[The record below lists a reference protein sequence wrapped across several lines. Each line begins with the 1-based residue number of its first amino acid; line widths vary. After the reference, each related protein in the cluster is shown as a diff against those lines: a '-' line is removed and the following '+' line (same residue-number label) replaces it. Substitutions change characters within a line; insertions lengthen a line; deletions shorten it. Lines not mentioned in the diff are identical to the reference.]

1 MPVPNMPRTPLSPVT
16 PVASLAPFTIDPDI
30 RQASTLPA
38 WCYTDPAFLA
48 LAAER
53 VFARSWQLVADT
65 DRVRVPGWV
74 CPVTFA
80 EGLIDEPLL
89 LARDGDDR
97 LHCVSN
103 VCTHRGNLVCEHE
116 GAASF
121 LRCRYHG
128 RRFALDGRFLSMP
141 EFDEVAGFPSEA
153 DSLKAVSLGV
163 WEKLLFAALDP
174 AVPFDDHLAPVR
186 ARCGWLPLDRA
197 VLDPARSRDYL
208 VRANWALYCDNYLEG
223 FHIPYVH
230 HGLAG
235 ALDYANYRTERF
247 AHANLQVG
255 IAAAGEEAFELPAG
269 SPDHGQRVAGY
280 YFWLF
285 PNLMLN
291 FYPWGL
297 SVNIVKPLAV
307 DRTKVTFLA
316 YVWDASRLDRGAGA
330 SLDRVEREDEQ
341 IVETVQRGVRSRI
354 YTRGRYSPAREA
366 CVHHFHRLLAQA
378 LWHDSARDTT

>member
-1 MPVPNMPRTPLSPVT
+1 MARP
-16 PVASLAPFTIDPDI
+16 PFTIDPDI
-30 RQASTLPA
+30 RRASTLPA
-38 WCYTDPAFLA
+38 WCYSDTDFFARIG
-48 LAAER
+48 ER

-65 DRVRVPGWV
+65 DRVRVPGWA
-74 CPVTFA
+74 CPVTFL
-80 EGLIDEPLL
+80 EDLVPEPLL
-89 LARDGDDR
+89 LTRDGDDR
-97 LHCVSN
+97 LHCLSN

-116 GAASF
+116 GAEAF

-141 EFDEVAGFPSEA
+141 EFDQVEQFPTDA
-153 DSLKAVSLGV
+153 DHLRPVRLGT

-174 AVPFDDHLAPVR
+174 SVPFDDYLAPVR
-186 ARCGWLPLDRA
+186 ARCGWMPLDRA
-197 VLDPARSRDYL
+197 TLDPTRSRDYL

-230 HGLAG
+230 HGLSG
-235 ALDYANYRTERF
+235 ALDYANYRTELF

-255 IAAAGEEAFELPAG
+255 IASSGEDVFDLPPG

-297 SVNIVKPLAV
+297 SINIVKPLAV
-307 DRTKVTFLA
+307 DRTKVTFLS

-354 YTRGRYSPAREA
+354 YERGRYSVAREA
-366 CVHHFHRLLAQA
+366 CVHHFHRLLAHA
-378 LWHDSARDTT
+378 LSGDATA